1 MLEMTTNISYTIKRL
16 GQALFTIF
24 AAVSF
29 TFVLVRLL
37 PGGPVQYVKARLAQ
51 TGTSLTNK
59 QLTQLAKAYVGV
71 EPNEP
76 LYIQYID
83 YMSSTILHFD
93 LGHSFLY
100 DQSVAKILMQA
111 LPWTIFVMGSALLI
125 NFALSIVIGALM
137 AYNQGS
143 KFDFGASVILQ
154 SLASVPYFV
163 AALLFLYV
171 LSFQMGLFPTGGRGA
186 DANKFGVSFFT
197 SVLYHAALPILS
209 LVITQMGNALLM
221 RANSISILGEDF
233 IQVARIRGLSKSRIS
248 VFYVAHNAILPLYTF
263 FLILVGYVF
272 GGSIILEKIFS
283 YYGVGYVMFKAIE
296 ARDYPL
302 MLGAF
307 LLITIA
313 VTIGILIADLTYGYI
328 DPRIKKGSNL

>member
-1 MLEMTTNISYTIKRL
+1 MQLNTSYTIKRL
-16 GQALFTIF
+16 GQALFTVF
-24 AAVSF
+24 AAVSL
-29 TFVLVRLL
+29 TFGLVHML
-37 PGGPVQYVKARLAQ
+37 PGGPVKYVKARLVQA
-51 TGTSLTNK
+51 GTSLSNEE
-59 QLTQLAKAYVGV
+59 LNQLARAYVGV

-76 LYIQYID
+76 LYLQYID
-83 YMSSTILHFD
+83 YVSSVLVHFD
-93 LGHSFLY
+93 LGRSFLY
-100 DQSVAKILMQA
+100 DQSVATILMQA

-125 NFALSIVIGALM
+125 NFVLSIVIGAMM

-143 KFDFGASVILQ
+143 TFDLGASVVLQ

-171 LSFQMGLFPTGGRGA
+171 LSFQMGLFPTGGRGG
-186 DANKFGVSFFT
+186 NTNEFGVAFFT

-209 LVITQMGNALLM
+209 LVVTQMGNALLM

-233 IQVARIRGLSKSRIS
+233 IQVARIRGLSKGRIS

-272 GGSIILEKIFS
+272 GGSIILETIFS

-296 ARDYPL
+296 VRDYPL

-313 VTIGILIADLTYGYI
+313 VTVGILIADLTYGYI
-328 DPRIKKGSNL
+328 DPRINEESNL